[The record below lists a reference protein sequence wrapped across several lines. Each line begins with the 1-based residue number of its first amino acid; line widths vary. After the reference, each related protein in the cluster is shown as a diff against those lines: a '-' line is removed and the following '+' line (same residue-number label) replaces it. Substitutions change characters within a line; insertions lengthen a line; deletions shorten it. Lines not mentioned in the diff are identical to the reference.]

1 MIKGMRVI
9 ALLMFFLLIP
19 SITLFSNEEV
29 FEEVV
34 ISNASN
40 KSSLTLLLMLK
51 TKFGTFTLSHLKE
64 YIDLEFNVKIANNTK
79 LVLNKW
85 YINGVSIIESP
96 INSTPIRGINSFS
109 SDIYTFKQTE
119 LELFNQIK
127 KSAKVNG
134 IEVYLEYFDEK
145 TNEEKKYTFK
155 ASKKNSIDFFNSY
168 DMLVAR

>member
-1 MIKGMRVI
+1 MRVI

-19 SITLFSNEEV
+19 RITLFSNEEV

-34 ISNASN
+34 ISNPSN
-40 KSSLTLLLMLK
+40 TPHLTLSLILK
-51 TKFGTFTLSHLKE
+51 TKFGTFDLSYSKE
-64 YIDLEFNVKIANNTK
+64 YIDLEFNVRIANNTK
-79 LVLNKW
+79 LILNKW
-85 YINGVSIIESP
+85 YINGFSIIESP
-96 INSTPIRGINSFS
+96 INSTPIRGVNSFS
-109 SDIYTFKQTE
+109 SAIYTFKQTE
-119 LELFNQIK
+119 LELFNKIK

-134 IEVYLEYFDEK
+134 LEVYLEYFDEK